1 MNSSQPLHKAYEQLV
16 GKSLTPEQVAEIK
29 FNLVKYVETL
39 IAMDKQQKDWIRQQR
54 NNIAND
60 TKIGSDI

>member
-1 MNSSQPLHKAYEQLV
+1 MNSSQSLHKAYEQLV

-39 IAMDKQQKDWIRQQR
+39 IEMDRQHQNWHKEQKNKVA
-54 NNIAND
+54 NN
-60 TKIGSDI
+60 TKSGSDN